1 MSVDVPA
8 TTAAHAVEATG
19 LGRVMRESMWGF
31 PIVETIHICA
41 FAIVV
46 GSIVVLD
53 LRLVGLSRRVPLG
66 RLAAHILPWTLGAFA
81 VAMLSGLTMF
91 TAHAADYLTNGVFML
106 KMGLILAAGVNAA
119 VLHMGAMQRSG
130 AWDADAGPP
139 ARVRVA
145 AAASIL
151 MWIGVIACGRLL
163 AYT

>member
-1 MSVDVPA
+1 M
-8 TTAAHAVEATG
+8 TTAAHPIEATG
-19 LGRVMRESMWGF
+19 LGRMMRESMWAF
-31 PIVETIHICA
+31 PIVETIHIAA

-53 LRLVGLSRRVPLG
+53 LRLVGLSRRMPLE
-66 RLAAHILPWTLGAFA
+66 RLASHVLPWTLGAFA
-81 VAMLSGLTMF
+81 LAVLSGLTMF

-106 KMGLILAAGVNAA
+106 KMGLILTAGLNAA
-119 VLHMGAMQRSG
+119 ILHLGAMQRSG
-130 AWDADAGPP
+130 AWDTDAGPP

-151 MWIGVIACGRLL
+151 LWIGVIACGRLL

>member
-1 MSVDVPA
+1 M

-19 LGRVMRESMWGF
+19 LGRMMRESMWAF
-31 PIVETIHICA
+31 PIVETIHIAA

-53 LRLVGLSRRVPLG
+53 LRLLGLSRRVPLS
-66 RLAAHILPWTLGAFA
+66 RLASHVLPWTLLAFGVA
-81 VAMLSGLTMF
+81 VLSGLTMF

-106 KMGLILAAGVNAA
+106 KMGLILAAGLNAA
-119 VLHMGAMQRSG
+119 ALHMGAMQASS
-130 AWDADAGPP
+130 AWDAEAGPP

-151 MWIGVIACGRLL
+151 LWLGVIACGRLL

>member
-1 MSVDVPA
+1 M

-19 LGRVMRESMWGF
+19 LGRAMRESLWAF
-31 PIVETIHICA
+31 PIAETIHITA

-53 LRLVGLSRRVPLG
+53 LRLIGLSRRMPVT
-66 RLAAHILPWTLGAFA
+66 RLAAHVLPWAIGAFV
-81 VAMLSGLTMF
+81 VAALAGLTMF
-91 TAHAADYLTNGVFML
+91 TAHAADYLGNRVFML

-119 VLHMGAMQRSG
+119 LLHIGAMQSAG

-139 ARVRVA
+139 ARVRFA
-145 AAASIL
+145 AALSIVL
-151 MWIGVIACGRLL
+151 WIGVIACGRLL

>member
-1 MSVDVPA
+1 M

-19 LGRVMRESMWGF
+19 LGRMMRESLWAF
-31 PIVETIHICA
+31 PIVETIHIAA

-53 LRLVGLSRRVPLG
+53 LRLLGLSRRVPLG
-66 RLAAHILPWTLGAFA
+66 RLASHVLPWTLGAFG
-81 VAMLSGLTMF
+81 VAALSGLTMF
-91 TAHAADYLTNGVFML
+91 TAHAADYLQSGVFML
-106 KMGLILAAGVNAA
+106 KMGLILAAAVNAA
-119 VLHMGAMQRSG
+119 ALHMGAMQRSG

-145 AAASIL
+145 AGASVL
-151 MWIGVIACGRLL
+151 LWLGVIACGRLL

>member
-1 MSVDVPA
+1 M

-19 LGRVMRESMWGF
+19 LGRMMRESLWAF

-53 LRLVGLSRRVPLG
+53 LRLIGLSRRVPVS
-66 RLAAHILPWTLGAFA
+66 RLASHVLPWTIGAFF
-81 VAMLSGLTMF
+81 VAALAGLTMF
-91 TAHAADYLTNGVFML
+91 TAHAADYVTNEVFML

-119 VLHMGAMQRSG
+119 LLHVGAMRASG
-130 AWDADAGPP
+130 AWDTDVGPP

-145 AAASIL
+145 AAVSIL
-151 MWIGVIACGRLL
+151 LWFGVIACGRLL

>member
-1 MSVDVPA
+1 M
-8 TTAAHAVEATG
+8 
-19 LGRVMRESMWGF
+19 MRESLWAF

-53 LRLVGLSRRVPLG
+53 LRLIGLSRRVPVS
-66 RLAAHILPWTLGAFA
+66 RLASHVLPWTIGAFF
-81 VAMLSGLTMF
+81 VAALAGLTMF
-91 TAHAADYLTNGVFML
+91 TAHAADYVTNEVFML

-119 VLHMGAMQRSG
+119 LLHVGAMRASG
-130 AWDADAGPP
+130 AWDTDFGPP

-145 AAASIL
+145 AAVSIL
-151 MWIGVIACGRLL
+151 LWFGVIACGRLL